1 MKSLCLLSFFFVF
14 EVFARPNPLF
24 VCLGKEE
31 KNYHTQKESGP
42 SYILNQVV
50 ISEFLQM
57 NPHVKLADGQFQEI
71 CEQQISPSLKILE
84 KLLTEREKTFTVSNS
99 IDDSEKSLAKKSIE
113 ELVQKAPNIFW
124 EFIAG
129 LQSLSPTADCLD
141 NAIPELKRIK
151 EQSLYLEEE
160 MTMEKIFSRKREI
173 RGIFKSLS
181 QVKTLFKNCS
191 QAKK

>member
-14 EVFARPNPLF
+14 EAIARPNPLF

-31 KNYHTQKESGP
+31 KTYHTQKESGP

-57 NPHVKLADGQFQEI
+57 NPHVQLADGQYEKVCKNQT
-71 CEQQISPSLKILE
+71 SPSLKILE
-84 KLLTEREKTFTVSNS
+84 KLLIEREKTFTIAKNAEGASR
-99 IDDSEKSLAKKSIE
+99 ELAKQSIE
-113 ELVQKAPNIFW
+113 ELVTKAPNIFW

-129 LQSLSPTADCLD
+129 LQSLSPSADCLD
-141 NAIPELKRIK
+141 SNIPELTKIK
-151 EQSLYLEEE
+151 NQSLYLEEE
-160 MTMEKIFSRKREI
+160 MTMEKIFSNKKMVQSIFQKLSRVKS
-173 RGIFKSLS
+173 IFKD
-181 QVKTLFKNCS
+181 CA